1 MDFGR
6 RVVLG
11 DFVYRPEHGQ
21 AGALYAQRRSR
32 DYAARR
38 RIGRVDPGALRT
50 RRHDPRAY
58 WSGRFSRGV
67 MGSIFPFAIAPRV
80 PKKKPWSA
88 YGLAKGNIIPI
99 KPREKRPL
107 Q

>member
-58 WSGRFSRGV
+58 WSGRFSRGF
-67 MGSIFPFAIAPRV
+67 MGIIFPFASPYADHGFFFGTLGAI
-80 PKKKPWSA
+80 
-88 YGLAKGNIIPI
+88 AKGNILPI
-99 KPREKRPL
+99 TPREKRPL